1 MIEDYIKLKLTPG
14 LTEKQLF
21 TAFSRRGTLHGI
33 FEESSSNLAHLGF
46 SEKSVQ
52 NIRGRK
58 YSQIELRKNL
68 QDMARINKSIP
79 CGLITIEDPR
89 YPQSLHQI
97 SSPPVSF
104 FYLGDVSFLHK
115 PSITIVGAR
124 KASTD
129 SEQITSKLSHDLSVI
144 GLTIVSGFA
153 YGVDII
159 AHRSAYKNVGGTVAV
174 LGSGIMDIYPP
185 QHKRYV
191 RDICQ
196 NGCIISEFPMG
207 ESPSRFNF
215 PQRNRIVSALG
226 LGTIVVEASLKSG
239 SLITAH
245 IAMDQGKPVM
255 AIPSHPADGAS
266 GTNKLI
272 KDGAALVENYSDV
285 VDEILPI
292 LSSYGKST
300 KSSVNR
306 MANTIRA
313 NTRRRNASVSS
324 VQTPPPPPTA
334 KKPPRNTT
342 QTTSQEYTTI
352 EEGIVGRLKSSPM
365 FSEDILEQLPHSA
378 NEIFSAITVLEL
390 RDIIAKSTNGEYYLL

>member
-21 TAFSRRGTLHGI
+21 TAFSKRGTLQGI
-33 FEESSSNLAHLGF
+33 FEESSSSLLHLGF
-46 SEKSVQ
+46 SDKSVF
-52 NIRGRK
+52 NIRGKK
-58 YSQIELRKNL
+58 YSQIEFRKNL
-68 QDMARINKSIP
+68 QDMERINKSIP
-79 CGLITIEDPR
+79 CGLITIEDSR
-89 YPQSLHQI
+89 YPQSLHQL

-104 FYLGDVSFLHK
+104 FYLGDISFLHK

-129 SEQITSKLSHDLSVI
+129 SEHLTHKLSHNLSEI
-144 GLTIVSGFA
+144 GLTVVSGFA
-153 YGVDII
+153 YGIDII
-159 AHRSAYKNVGGTVAV
+159 AHRGAYKNVGGTVAV

-191 RDICQ
+191 RDICK

-226 LGTIVVEASLKSG
+226 LGTIVIEASLKSG

-245 IAMDQGKPVM
+245 MAMDQGKPVM
-255 AIPSHPADGAS
+255 AIPSHPSDGAS

-292 LSSYGKST
+292 LSSYGQST
-300 KSSVNR
+300 KSGANR
-306 MANTIRA
+306 MANTIQA
-313 NTRRRNASVSS
+313 NTRRQNASVSEE
-324 VQTPPPPPTA
+324 QTPPPAT
-334 KKPPRNTT
+334 KKPPHNST
-342 QTTSQEYTTI
+342 QTDSQEYTTI
-352 EEGIVGRLKSSPM
+352 EEGIVGKLKSSPM
-365 FSEDILEQLPHSA
+365 FSEDILQQLPHSA